1 MERERKKERKKER
14 SYNLNFSF
22 HWGVRVRGT
31 TLVALMNLAGKG
43 PSDPFK
49 GFAEVVVDDVV
60 TAAEADVVREFVGN
74 ELLLLLRLLLFK
86 LLLL

>member
-1 MERERKKERKKER
+1 
-14 SYNLNFSF
+14 
-22 HWGVRVRGT
+22 
-31 TLVALMNLAGKG
+31 MNLAGKG